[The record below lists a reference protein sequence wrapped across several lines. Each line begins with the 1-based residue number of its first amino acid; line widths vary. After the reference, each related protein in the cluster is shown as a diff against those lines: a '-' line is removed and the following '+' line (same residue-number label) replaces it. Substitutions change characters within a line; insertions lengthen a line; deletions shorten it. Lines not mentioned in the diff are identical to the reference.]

1 MGVMMKKI
9 MLMTNPEL
17 ADTVG
22 TVPTSY
28 YKLRKH
34 VLSQNG
40 INTGNKIF
48 ITAVEQ
54 YLSKENID
62 YWAMPYQTVCAERIS
77 EEFDMVIAP
86 LANIFQFGF
95 SDFLNDLA
103 SWVERLRIPFFI
115 LGCGIEC
122 RTESELSLLKEDI
135 YDGVCRL
142 INAVYT
148 TGGEIA
154 TRGYYTKSFLDMCMK
169 NTAVATGCPSL
180 YRRGKNAFSKEKVDK
195 NDFSVALVSADYP
208 HNLLNDIF
216 DKYPKSELFDQG
228 LFINYFIKYVKE
240 REDYRRF
247 VYAIKKELGLEYIL
261 QFSEANVFPC
271 IDVPSW
277 HAQLKK
283 HSFAYGSRIHGIN
296 AALEAGIPM
305 KLVSNSCLRTRELA
319 EFIGVPMSEKYE
331 NRDLYEQ
338 YLDIDIDTL
347 NRKYNEGF
355 DIFEKFMIDH
365 NITDGIEDRSFWK
378 RRNENLIEQISLW
391 DDHDIEK
398 VKILISNDKYNYEVF
413 SYYKDKIKKR
423 IALKLL

>member
-1 MGVMMKKI
+1 MKRV

-54 YLSKENID
+54 YLSNESID
-62 YWAMPYQTVCAERIS
+62 YWAMPYQTVCAEKIS
-77 EEFDMVIAP
+77 EEFDMVVAP

-103 SWVERLRIPFFI
+103 SWVERLSIPIFI

-122 RTESELSLLKEDI
+122 RAESELSLLKKDI
-135 YDGVCRL
+135 SDGVCRL
-142 INAVYT
+142 INAVNS

-180 YRRGKNAFSKEKVDK
+180 YRKGKNAFSKEKVDR

-208 HNLLNDIF
+208 HNLLNDTF
-216 DKYPKSELFDQG
+216 DRYPKSELFDQG
-228 LFINYFIKYVKE
+228 LFINYFIKYIKE
-240 REDYRRF
+240 SKNYGAF
-247 VYAIKKELGLEYIL
+247 VYAIKKELGLDYVL
-261 QFSEANVFPC
+261 HFSKANIFPC

-296 AALEAGIPM
+296 AALEAGVPM
-305 KLVSNSCLRTRELA
+305 KLVSNNNLRTRELG
-319 EFIGVPMSEKYE
+319 EFIGLPMSEKYE

-338 YLDIDIDTL
+338 YVDIDIDTL
-347 NRKYNEGF
+347 NKKYNEGF
-355 DIFEKFMIDH
+355 DIFEKFLIDH
-365 NITDGIEDRSFWK
+365 NITDGIEDRRFWE
-378 RRNENLIEQISLW
+378 RRNENLKEQIPLW
-391 DDHDIEK
+391 NDEDIEK
-398 VKILISNDKYNYEVF
+398 VKILLANGKYKNETFY
-413 SYYKDKIKKR
+413 YYKEKIKKR